1 MTQNDY
7 EQSVARLELL
17 ARAMDS
23 AIVIPGTDIRFGLD
37 AVVGLVPGV
46 GDAIS
51 AAVSSYLIW
60 EAKKLG
66 APKWLIAR
74 MVGNTLLDA
83 TVGAIPVLGDAFDVA
98 FRANVKNMALLR
110 RHLAR
115 KGSLGDDPRVIE
127 GRAVRID

>member
-1 MTQNDY
+1 MTQSQY
-7 EQSVARLELL
+7 EESVARLELL

-115 KGSLGDDPRVIE
+115 KGPIGGDPRVIE

>member
-1 MTQNDY
+1 MTQSHN

-98 FRANVKNMALLR
+98 FRANVKNMGLLR

-115 KGSLGDDPRVIE
+115 KGPLGDDPRVIE